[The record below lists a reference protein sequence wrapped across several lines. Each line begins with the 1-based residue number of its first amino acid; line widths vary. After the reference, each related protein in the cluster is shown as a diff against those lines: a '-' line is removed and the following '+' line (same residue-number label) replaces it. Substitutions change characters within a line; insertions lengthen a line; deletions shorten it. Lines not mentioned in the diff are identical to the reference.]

1 MIRESKKRKIVL
13 HLIKQALT
21 GNSFKESM
29 RVILTESDTWGKNML
44 MKMASSFEFAKP
56 QSYSFPPHAS
66 SLVVTETI
74 SLSNITVKSSLLK

>member
-29 RVILTESDTWGKNML
+29 RVILTESDT
-44 MKMASSFEFAKP
+44 
-56 QSYSFPPHAS
+56 
-66 SLVVTETI
+66 
-74 SLSNITVKSSLLK
+74 